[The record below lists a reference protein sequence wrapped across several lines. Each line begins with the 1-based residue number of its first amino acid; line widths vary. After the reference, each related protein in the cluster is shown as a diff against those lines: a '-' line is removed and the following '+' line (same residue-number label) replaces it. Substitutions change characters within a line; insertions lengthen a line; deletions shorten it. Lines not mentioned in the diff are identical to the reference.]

1 MALRWWARFDAGYHV
16 PAFCHGE
23 PRGARLYNRAAQPG
37 LAREPAMNEPFSA
50 VSELFCLNAQHR
62 ETETPLTR

>member
-23 PRGARLYNRAAQPG
+23 ARGARHYNRTAQPR
-37 LAREPAMNEPFSA
+37 LCREPAMNGPFSA

>member
-23 PRGARLYNRAAQPG
+23 ARGARHYNRTAQPRPC
-37 LAREPAMNEPFSA
+37 REPAMNGPFSA